1 MLQVIQVIEVICMPN
16 IASVIRNH
24 NTSLLKDPVP
34 TDIKECSCRQKP
46 ECPLDKK
53 CLSECQVFN
62 ASVYRLDTNETK
74 PYHKTCE
81 KNFKERSNN
90 HTAFFRNKSKYKR
103 TELSKHI
110 WELKDNK
117 MQHNLIWCIVS
128 KARRYISGR

>member
-46 ECPLDKK
+46 EYPLDKK
-53 CLSECQVFN
+53 CLPECQVFN
-62 ASVYRLDTNETK
+62 ASVYRLDTKETK
-74 PYHKTCE
+74 HYHKTSE

-90 HTAFFRNKSKYKR
+90 HTASLEIKANIK
-103 TELSKHI
+103 ELSSQ
-110 WELKDNK
+110 NT
-117 MQHNLIWCIVS
+117 
-128 KARRYISGR
+128 SGS